1 MKTSLWFWILCCCVP
16 AAIAAPLETLTI
28 LHINDTHSHIEA
40 DPASVVLSGQEL
52 YTDIGGMARLHTAVS
67 NMRQYYKTQQ
77 IPTLLLHGGDAFKG
91 SGYFEVHKSKVNSDL
106 FNRVEVQA
114 MALGNHEFDE
124 GLQELATFGHDARF
138 PLLAANVDTKEET
151 SLAHLLQPYALFG
164 MAQGQLQRITDVKHP
179 EATIAVIGLALQ
191 DMPQIAP
198 NTGHLKFLDE
208 VSTAQRLIN
217 QLEQQG
223 INKIVLLTHLGFE
236 RDLAIAKALDGVD
249 VIVGGHSHSYLA
261 DLRAWNKGRDS
272 RYASW
277 VANKT
282 RNSRACVVTAG
293 QFTHLLG
300 AVTLSFDTQ
309 GQLQRCAGEATL
321 LSGDQLYR
329 QPTRLKNDLVQDASF
344 QKMLEQLPNT
354 RVMTES
360 PEIRTLIEQRYK
372 PAVQARY
379 GAKLTT
385 AAQSLPHVRLP
396 GTEGSD
402 VHGSRVAPLVAQ
414 AMLDYVNRQDA
425 LAVLGKPVDF
435 ALVAAGG
442 IRAGLEAGDVFEGQ
456 ILMEVLPYETP
467 LSVMTVKGAVIR
479 ALLQSTI
486 AATLPVGAHAGKYPY
501 GAGLRYQAT
510 EQQPGKLTFEQVEI
524 YKQGQWQPLDDKASY
539 RLVTTSYLANGNDG
553 WQALAQPQRD
563 GTDRVDLA
571 LMSGKL
577 KAFPVSRL
585 QETVTASATTY
596 QPTFAGETLDCQHQ
610 TAALACGSQNE
621 AFLQY
626 LRHQSVLHSLPVTV
640 TLQRQSQ

>member
-1 MKTSLWFWILCCCVP
+1 MKTSILFRMFCCFIPVT
-16 AAIAAPLETLTI
+16 IAAPLETLTI

-40 DPASVVLSGQEL
+40 DSASVVLSGQEL
-52 YTDIGGMARLHTAVS
+52 YTDIGGMARLHAAVS
-67 NMRQYYKTQQ
+67 DMRQYYKSQQ

-106 FNRVEVQA
+106 FNRLEVQA

-124 GLQELATFGHDARF
+124 GLDELATFGQDARF
-138 PLLAANVDTKEET
+138 PLLAANVDTKQEAA
-151 SLAHLLQPYALFG
+151 LAHVLQPYALFG
-164 MAQGQLQRITDVKHP
+164 MVAGQLQRLTDVKHP

-217 QLEQQG
+217 QFEQQG
-223 INKIVLLTHLGFE
+223 INKIVLLTHLGLE
-236 RDLAIAKALDGVD
+236 RDLAIAKELDGVD
-249 VIVGGHSHSYLA
+249 VIIGGHSHSYLA
-261 DLRAWNKGRDS
+261 DLNAWKKGSDS
-272 RYASW
+272 RYASL
-277 VANKT
+277 VANRT
-282 RNSRACVVTAG
+282 RSSRACVVTAG

-300 AVTLSFDTQ
+300 AVTLSFDPL
-309 GQLQRCAGEATL
+309 GQVQRCEGEATL

-329 QPTRLKNDLVQDASF
+329 QPTRQAHDLMQDASF

-360 PEIRTLIEQRYK
+360 LEIRKLIEQRYK
-372 PAVQARY
+372 PAVRARY

-385 AAQSLPHVRLP
+385 ATQTLPHIRLP
-396 GTEGSD
+396 GSEGSD
-402 VHGSRVAPLVAQ
+402 AHGSRVAPLVAQ

-425 LAVLGKPVDF
+425 LAVLGEQVDL

-442 IRAGLEAGDVFEGQ
+442 IRTGIEMGDVFEGQ
-456 ILMEVLPYETP
+456 ILMEVLPYEAP
-467 LSVMTVKGAVIR
+467 LSVMTVKGAVVR
-479 ALLQSTI
+479 KLLQSTI

-501 GAGLRYQAT
+501 GAGIRYQAT
-510 EQQPGKLTFEQVEI
+510 EQKPGKLTFQQLEI
-524 YKQGQWQPLDDKASY
+524 YKQGHWLSIDDKASY

-553 WQALAQPQRD
+553 WQALALPQRD

-577 KAFPVSRL
+577 MAFPVSRL
-585 QETVTASATTY
+585 QKAVTASATTY
-596 QPTFAGETLDCQHQ
+596 QPAFKGETLDCKHRV
-610 TAALACGSQNE
+610 AALTCGSQQE

-626 LRHQSVLHSLPVTV
+626 LRQQPELQSLPLTV
-640 TLQRQSQ
+640 TLLRQSQ